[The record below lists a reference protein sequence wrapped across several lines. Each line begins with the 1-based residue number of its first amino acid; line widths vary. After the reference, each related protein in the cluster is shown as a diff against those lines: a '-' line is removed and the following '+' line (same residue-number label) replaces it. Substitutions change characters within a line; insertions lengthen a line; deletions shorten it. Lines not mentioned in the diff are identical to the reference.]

1 MRCPLPRVLIIDDQ
15 PDIRTMVSIVL
26 RVNHFDVVEAA
37 SAAAGLKEFEASK
50 FDLAIVDIFLQG
62 TNGFEVIMKMRERI
76 PDFPIVAISGMTMLD
91 FVNETPELSN
101 VVVSKSRF
109 VPPILFLRSKWQL
122 ERFRAKWIPVRVKET
137 RQNKRLEPSSDS
149 IRIDQAPGAGHS
161 APEASRSSQGS
172 LPDPALPDQQQGQKP
187 RFHPLRRFAGIFP
200 PSNMQNAPGNRGVAY
215 RG

>member
-1 MRCPLPRVLIIDDQ
+1 MPRVLMIDDQ

-76 PDFPIVAISGMTMLD
+76 PDFPIVAISGMTMLE

-101 VVVSKSRF
+101 VVCLQK
-109 VPPILFLRSKWQL
+109 P
-122 ERFRAKWIPVRVKET
+122 FRPADLVLAVEVAT
-137 RQNKRLEPSSDS
+137 RP
-149 IRIDQAPGAGHS
+149 
-161 APEASRSSQGS
+161 RSSGTGEVKAIEIT
-172 LPDPALPDQQQGQKP
+172 P
-187 RFHPLRRFAGIFP
+187 
-200 PSNMQNAPGNRGVAY
+200 
-215 RG
+215 

>member
-1 MRCPLPRVLIIDDQ
+1 LPRVLMIDDQ

-101 VVVSKSRF
+101 VVC
-109 VPPILFLRSKWQL
+109 L
-122 ERFRAKWIPVRVKET
+122 
-137 RQNKRLEPSSDS
+137 
-149 IRIDQAPGAGHS
+149 
-161 APEASRSSQGS
+161 
-172 LPDPALPDQQQGQKP
+172 QKP
-187 RFHPLRRFAGIFP
+187 FRPADLVLAVEVATRPR
-200 PSNMQNAPGNRGVAY
+200 SPGTRDVKVLEITP
-215 RG
+215 

>member
-1 MRCPLPRVLIIDDQ
+1 VRCPLPRVLIIDDQ

-101 VVVSKSRF
+101 VVC
-109 VPPILFLRSKWQL
+109 L
-122 ERFRAKWIPVRVKET
+122 
-137 RQNKRLEPSSDS
+137 
-149 IRIDQAPGAGHS
+149 
-161 APEASRSSQGS
+161 
-172 LPDPALPDQQQGQKP
+172 QKP
-187 RFHPLRRFAGIFP
+187 FRPVDLVLAVEVATRPRSPGTRDVKVLEI
-200 PSNMQNAPGNRGVAY
+200 AP
-215 RG
+215 